1 MVQFMRIKSKAPPLQ
16 KSQEWGTQ
24 RIVSRCTGEL
34 PGFRAPR
41 ATLFPKKAGRVMLA
55 PLSLPKRFK
64 RVAEKVSDEL
74 SNRAKRGIALRF
86 EFKKRGIPR
95 FARFDKMSGL
105 PRPRKATMSA
115 VEPVPPPPPP
125 QNLADATPSID
136 KGDARIGASALRKA
150 SVRLIPLIAIA
161 YGVAYTDRVNISFAA
176 LQMNRDL
183 HFSASSY
190 GLGAG
195 LFFLSYAACEIPSN
209 LLLYRFGAR
218 RWIARIMF
226 TWGFLA
232 MGMMFVKTPLEFY
245 MVRFLLG
252 MAEAG
257 FFPGVVYYLS
267 QWFPA
272 NVRAR
277 TVSRF
282 YVALP
287 LSSVFM
293 GGLAG
298 TLLNLQGR
306 LGLAGWQWL
315 FLAEGLPAVI
325 LSVVFLVYLPN
336 TPAEAS
342 WLTAEERGSLIEQLR
357 ADNDSI
363 GKSIGAGAGKSTGDE
378 HGESALRAILNPR
391 VWQLGIYLLCIYIGF
406 YAFSFSAPV
415 LIQQTT
421 GLSNTNV
428 GFVIAVMGIL
438 GAFGL
443 VLNGRHSDRAGE
455 RYLHLVVPCVLI
467 AAAFVVG
474 GLTVAPIFAIPA
486 YAIIFIGFNATAGP
500 SWAIASSFLTGRSAA
515 AGIATANTIAI
526 VGGFLGPYWMGRAK
540 DFTGNY
546 QTGLVTLAVPALTGA
561 AIVLFMRHQAS
572 RTLG

>member
-1 MVQFMRIKSKAPPLQ
+1 
-16 KSQEWGTQ
+16 
-24 RIVSRCTGEL
+24 
-34 PGFRAPR
+34 
-41 ATLFPKKAGRVMLA
+41 
-55 PLSLPKRFK
+55 
-64 RVAEKVSDEL
+64 
-74 SNRAKRGIALRF
+74 
-86 EFKKRGIPR
+86 
-95 FARFDKMSGL
+95 
-105 PRPRKATMSA
+105 MSA
-115 VEPVPPPPPP
+115 VEPVPPPTPTR
-125 QNLADATPSID
+125 NLADASSPID
-136 KGDARIGASALRKA
+136 KGDERIGASALRKA

-218 RWIARIMF
+218 RWIARIMI
-226 TWGFLA
+226 TWGMLA

-245 MVRFLLG
+245 TVRFLLG

-257 FFPGVVYYLS
+257 FFPGVVFYLS

-272 NVRAR
+272 NARAR

-298 TLLNLQGR
+298 ALLNLQGR
-306 LGLAGWQWL
+306 MGLNGWQWL

-325 LSVVFLVYLPN
+325 LSVIFLAYLPN
-336 TPAEAS
+336 TPGEAR
-342 WLTAEERGSLIEQLR
+342 WLTAEERDWLIDRLR
-357 ADNDSI
+357 ADNSAI
-363 GKSIGAGAGKSTGDE
+363 GERHSEG
-378 HGESALRAILNPR
+378 ALRSILNPR
-391 VWQLGIYLLCIYIGF
+391 VWQLGIFLLCIYIGF
-406 YAFSFSAPV
+406 YAFSFSAPM
-415 LIQQTT
+415 LIQQAT

-428 GFVIAVMGIL
+428 GFAIAIMGIL
-438 GAFGL
+438 GALGL
-443 VLNGRHSDRAGE
+443 VLNGQHSDRAGE
-455 RYLHLVVPCVLI
+455 RYLHLVVPCILI
-467 AAAFVVG
+467 AAAFIVG
-474 GLTVAPIFAIPA
+474 GLTVAPLFAIPA

-500 SWAIASSFLTGRSAA
+500 AWAIASSFLTGRSAA

-546 QTGLVTLAVPALTGA
+546 QTGLLTLAIPAFAGA
-561 AIVLFMRHQAS
+561 AILLVMRHKAI
-572 RTLG
+572 RAENK

>member
-1 MVQFMRIKSKAPPLQ
+1 MDERT
-16 KSQEWGTQ
+16 GT
-24 RIVSRCTGEL
+24 
-34 PGFRAPR
+34 
-41 ATLFPKKAGRVMLA
+41 
-55 PLSLPKRFK
+55 
-64 RVAEKVSDEL
+64 
-74 SNRAKRGIALRF
+74 
-86 EFKKRGIPR
+86 
-95 FARFDKMSGL
+95 
-105 PRPRKATMSA
+105 
-115 VEPVPPPPPP
+115 
-125 QNLADATPSID
+125 
-136 KGDARIGASALRKA
+136 IGASALRKA

-218 RWIARIMF
+218 RWIARIMI
-226 TWGFLA
+226 TWGLLA
-232 MGMMFVKTPLEFY
+232 MSMMFVKTPVEFY
-245 MVRFLLG
+245 VVRFLLG

-272 NVRAR
+272 NARAR

-298 TLLNLQGR
+298 VLLNLQGR

-315 FLAEGLPAVI
+315 FLAEGLPAVV
-325 LSVVFLVYLPN
+325 LSVIFLAYLPN
-336 TPAEAS
+336 TPAEAK
-342 WLTAEERGSLIEQLR
+342 WLTAEERDWLIDRLR
-357 ADNDSI
+357 AENSAI
-363 GKSIGAGAGKSTGDE
+363 GERHSEG
-378 HGESALRAILNPR
+378 ALRAILNPR

-415 LIQQTT
+415 LIQQAT
-421 GLSNTNV
+421 GMNNTNV
-428 GFVIAVMGIL
+428 GFAIAIMGIL
-438 GAFGL
+438 GALGL
-443 VLNGRHSDRAGE
+443 VLNGQHSDRAGE

-474 GLTVAPIFAIPA
+474 GLSVAPIFAIPA

-500 SWAIASSFLTGRSAA
+500 SWAIASSFLTGKSSA

-546 QTGLVTLAVPALTGA
+546 QTGLLTLAIPAVVGA
-561 AIVLFMRHQAS
+561 AIVLYMRHKVIHG
-572 RTLG
+572 REVL

>member
-1 MVQFMRIKSKAPPLQ
+1 MDS
-16 KSQEWGTQ
+16 GT
-24 RIVSRCTGEL
+24 
-34 PGFRAPR
+34 
-41 ATLFPKKAGRVMLA
+41 
-55 PLSLPKRFK
+55 
-64 RVAEKVSDEL
+64 D
-74 SNRAKRGIALRF
+74 
-86 EFKKRGIPR
+86 
-95 FARFDKMSGL
+95 
-105 PRPRKATMSA
+105 
-115 VEPVPPPPPP
+115 
-125 QNLADATPSID
+125 
-136 KGDARIGASALRKA
+136 RIGASALRKA

-226 TWGFLA
+226 TWGLLA
-232 MGMMFVKTPLEFY
+232 MCMMFVKTPLEFY
-245 MVRFLLG
+245 AVRFLLG

-257 FFPGVVYYLS
+257 FFPGVVFYLS
-267 QWFPA
+267 QWFPSNA
-272 NVRAR
+272 RAR

-298 TLLNLQGR
+298 ALLNLQGR
-306 LGLAGWQWL
+306 FGLAGWQWL

-325 LSVVFLVYLPN
+325 LSVIFLAYLPN
-336 TPAEAS
+336 TPAEAR
-342 WLTAEERGSLIEQLR
+342 WLTGEERDWLSNQLR
-357 ADNDSI
+357 AENAAI
-363 GKSIGAGAGKSTGDE
+363 GERHSEG
-378 HGESALRAILNPR
+378 ALRAILNPR
-391 VWQLGIYLLCIYIGF
+391 VWQLGIFLLCIYIGF

-415 LIQQTT
+415 LIQQAT

-428 GFVIAVMGIL
+428 GFAIAIMGVL
-438 GAFGL
+438 GALGL
-443 VLNGRHSDRAGE
+443 VLNGQHSDQAGE

-540 DFTGNY
+540 DLTGNY
-546 QTGLVTLAVPALTGA
+546 QTGLLTLAVPALVGA
-561 AIVLFMRHQAS
+561 SILLIMRHKVIGA
-572 RTLG
+572 RD

>member
-1 MVQFMRIKSKAPPLQ
+1 
-16 KSQEWGTQ
+16 
-24 RIVSRCTGEL
+24 
-34 PGFRAPR
+34 
-41 ATLFPKKAGRVMLA
+41 
-55 PLSLPKRFK
+55 
-64 RVAEKVSDEL
+64 
-74 SNRAKRGIALRF
+74 
-86 EFKKRGIPR
+86 
-95 FARFDKMSGL
+95 MS
-105 PRPRKATMSA
+105 T
-115 VEPVPPPPPP
+115 VEPVPPPNPPG
-125 QNLADATPSID
+125 NLADASISTD
-136 KGDARIGASALRKA
+136 EKADRIGASALRKA

-183 HFSASSY
+183 RFSASSY

-218 RWIARIMF
+218 RWIARIMI
-226 TWGFLA
+226 TWGLLA

-245 MVRFLLG
+245 VVRFLLG

-257 FFPGVVYYLS
+257 FFPGVVFYLS

-298 TLLNLQGR
+298 ALLNLQGR

-325 LSVVFLVYLPN
+325 LSVIFFVYLPN
-336 TPAEAS
+336 TPADAK
-342 WLTAEERGSLIEQLR
+342 WLTGEERDWLVDQLR
-357 ADNDSI
+357 ADNSAI
-363 GKSIGAGAGKSTGDE
+363 GDHDAQ
-378 HGESALRAILNPR
+378 SALRAILNPR
-391 VWQLGIYLLCIYIGF
+391 VWQLGIFLLCIYIGF

-415 LIQQTT
+415 LIQQAT
-421 GLSNTNV
+421 GLNNTNV
-428 GFVIAVMGIL
+428 GFAIAIMGIL
-438 GAFGL
+438 GALGL
-443 VLNGRHSDRAGE
+443 VLNGQHSDRAGE

-467 AAAFVVG
+467 GAAFIVG

-500 SWAIASSFLTGRSAA
+500 AWAIASSFLTGRSAA

-526 VGGFLGPYWMGRAK
+526 VGGFVGPYWMGRAK
-540 DFTGNY
+540 DLTGNY
-546 QTGLVTLAVPALTGA
+546 QAGLLTLAIPAFAGV
-561 AIVLFMRHQAS
+561 AILLVMRRQTSHQ
-572 RTLG
+572 

>member
-1 MVQFMRIKSKAPPLQ
+1 
-16 KSQEWGTQ
+16 
-24 RIVSRCTGEL
+24 
-34 PGFRAPR
+34 
-41 ATLFPKKAGRVMLA
+41 
-55 PLSLPKRFK
+55 
-64 RVAEKVSDEL
+64 
-74 SNRAKRGIALRF
+74 
-86 EFKKRGIPR
+86 
-95 FARFDKMSGL
+95 MSV
-105 PRPRKATMSA
+105 
-115 VEPVPPPPPP
+115 VEPMPPPTPPRDF
-125 QNLADATPSID
+125 ADVSSSVAMEDD
-136 KGDARIGASALRKA
+136 KIGASALRKA

-218 RWIARIMF
+218 RWIARIML

-232 MGMMFVKTPLEFY
+232 MGMMFVKTPREFY
-245 MVRFLLG
+245 VVRFLLG

-257 FFPGVVYYLS
+257 FFPGVVFYLS

-298 TLLNLQGR
+298 ALLNLQGR
-306 LGLAGWQWL
+306 MGLAGWQWL
-315 FLAEGLPAVI
+315 FLAEGFPAVI
-325 LSVVFLVYLPN
+325 LSVVFLAYLPN
-336 TPAEAS
+336 RPGEAK
-342 WLTAEERGSLIEQLR
+342 WLTAEERDWLIDKLR
-357 ADNDSI
+357 SENESI
-363 GKSIGAGAGKSTGDE
+363 GSAADDRHGD
-378 HGESALRAILNPR
+378 SALRAILNPR

-415 LIQQTT
+415 LIEQVT
-421 GLSNTNV
+421 GFSNTNV
-428 GFVIAVMGIL
+428 GFAIAIMGML
-438 GAFGL
+438 GALGL
-443 VLNGRHSDRAGE
+443 VLNGMHSDRAGE

-474 GLTVAPIFAIPA
+474 GLTVAPIFALPA
-486 YAIIFIGFNATAGP
+486 YAIIFIAFNATAGP
-500 SWAIASSFLTGRSAA
+500 SWAIASSFLTGKSAA

-546 QTGLVTLAVPALTGA
+546 QSGMLTLALPALAGA
-561 AIVLFMRHQAS
+561 AIVLVMRHQAK
-572 RTLG
+572 

>member
-1 MVQFMRIKSKAPPLQ
+1 
-16 KSQEWGTQ
+16 
-24 RIVSRCTGEL
+24 
-34 PGFRAPR
+34 
-41 ATLFPKKAGRVMLA
+41 
-55 PLSLPKRFK
+55 
-64 RVAEKVSDEL
+64 
-74 SNRAKRGIALRF
+74 
-86 EFKKRGIPR
+86 
-95 FARFDKMSGL
+95 
-105 PRPRKATMSA
+105 MSA
-115 VEPVPPPPPP
+115 VEPVPPPTPP
-125 QNLADATPSID
+125 QNLAGSPSAIEIEDA
-136 KGDARIGASALRKA
+136 AVGASALRKA

-183 HFSASSY
+183 HFSASAY

-232 MGMMFVKTPLEFY
+232 MGMMLVKTPLEFY
-245 MVRFLLG
+245 VVRFLLG

-257 FFPGVVYYLS
+257 FFPGVVFYLS

-293 GGLAG
+293 GGIAG
-298 TLLNLQGR
+298 ALLNLQGR
-306 LGLAGWQWL
+306 VGLAGWQWL
-315 FLAEGLPAVI
+315 FLVEGLPAVL
-325 LSVVFLVYLPN
+325 LSVVFLLYLPN
-336 TPAEAS
+336 TPADAK
-342 WLTAEERGSLIEQLR
+342 WLTAEERAWLVNQLR
-357 ADNDSI
+357 ADNQSI
-363 GKSIGAGAGKSTGDE
+363 GQSIGQSGEAATGEHHAGG
-378 HGESALRAILNPR
+378 ALRAILNPR
-391 VWQLGIYLLCIYIGF
+391 VWQLGIFLLCLYIGF

-415 LIQQTT
+415 LIQQAT

-428 GFVIAVMGIL
+428 GFLIALMGLL
-438 GAFGL
+438 GALGL
-443 VLNGRHSDRAGE
+443 VLNGQHSDRAGE
-455 RYLHLVVPCVLI
+455 RFLHIAVPSLLI
-467 AAAFVVG
+467 GVAFVVG
-474 GLTVAPIFAIPA
+474 GLTVAPGFALPA
-486 YAIIFIGFNATAGP
+486 YAIIFVGFNATAGP
-500 SWAIASSFLTGRSAA
+500 SWAIASSFLTGKSSA

-546 QTGLVTLAVPALTGA
+546 QTGLLTLAIPAFAGTTIA
-561 AIVLFMRHQAS
+561 LFMRT
-572 RTLG
+572 RTMRSKYQRG

>member
-1 MVQFMRIKSKAPPLQ
+1 
-16 KSQEWGTQ
+16 
-24 RIVSRCTGEL
+24 
-34 PGFRAPR
+34 
-41 ATLFPKKAGRVMLA
+41 
-55 PLSLPKRFK
+55 
-64 RVAEKVSDEL
+64 
-74 SNRAKRGIALRF
+74 
-86 EFKKRGIPR
+86 
-95 FARFDKMSGL
+95 
-105 PRPRKATMSA
+105 MSA
-115 VEPVPPPPPP
+115 VEPVPPPTPPR
-125 QNLADATPSID
+125 NFANAISSGEEDHDT
-136 KGDARIGASALRKA
+136 IGTSALRKA

-232 MGMMFVKTPLEFY
+232 MGMMLVKTPLEFY
-245 MVRFLLG
+245 AVRFLLG

-272 NVRAR
+272 SARAR

-298 TLLNLQGR
+298 ALLNLQGR
-306 LGLAGWQWL
+306 MGLAGWQWL
-315 FLAEGLPAVI
+315 FLAEGIPAVV
-325 LSVVFLVYLPN
+325 LSGVFLLFLPN
-336 TPAEAS
+336 TPADAN
-342 WLTAEERGSLIEQLR
+342 WLTAEERDWLIEQLR

-363 GKSIGAGAGKSTGDE
+363 GKSIAAPTGAPTGAMIGRSAGE
-378 HGESALRAILNPR
+378 RHGQGAWHAILNPR
-391 VWQLGIYLLCIYIGF
+391 VWQLGLYLLCIYIGF

-415 LIQQTT
+415 LIEQVT
-421 GLSNTNV
+421 GFSNTNV
-428 GFVIAVMGIL
+428 GFAIAIMGML
-438 GAFGL
+438 GALGL
-443 VLNGRHSDRAGE
+443 VLNGMHSDRAGE
-455 RYLHLVVPCVLI
+455 RYLHILVPCLLI

-474 GLTVAPIFAIPA
+474 GLTVSPILAIPA
-486 YAIIFIGFNATAGP
+486 YAIVFIGFNATAGP
-500 SWAIASSFLTGRSAA
+500 SWAIASSFLTGKSAA

-526 VGGFLGPYWMGRAK
+526 VGGFLGPYWMGLAK

-546 QTGLVTLAVPALTGA
+546 QPGLLTLAVPAIAGA
-561 AIVLFMRHQAS
+561 GIVLVMRHQGVRPGS
-572 RTLG
+572 Q

>member
-1 MVQFMRIKSKAPPLQ
+1 
-16 KSQEWGTQ
+16 
-24 RIVSRCTGEL
+24 
-34 PGFRAPR
+34 
-41 ATLFPKKAGRVMLA
+41 
-55 PLSLPKRFK
+55 
-64 RVAEKVSDEL
+64 
-74 SNRAKRGIALRF
+74 
-86 EFKKRGIPR
+86 
-95 FARFDKMSGL
+95 
-105 PRPRKATMSA
+105 MSA
-115 VEPVPPPPPP
+115 VEPVSP
-125 QNLADATPSID
+125 LMD
-136 KGDARIGASALRKA
+136 KVCDTIGASALRKA

-218 RWIARIMF
+218 RWIARIMI
-226 TWGFLA
+226 TWGLLA

-245 MVRFLLG
+245 VVRFLLG

-298 TLLNLQGR
+298 ALLNLQGR

-325 LSVVFLVYLPN
+325 LSAIFLAYLPN
-336 TPAEAS
+336 TPAEAK
-342 WLTAEERGSLIEQLR
+342 WLTAEEREWLVNQLR
-357 ADNDSI
+357 VENAAI
-363 GKSIGAGAGKSTGDE
+363 GE
-378 HGESALRAILNPR
+378 RHGEGALRAILNPR
-391 VWQLGIYLLCIYIGF
+391 VWQLGLFLLCIYIGF

-415 LIQQTT
+415 LIQQAT

-428 GFVIAVMGIL
+428 GFAIAIMGIL
-438 GAFGL
+438 GALGL
-443 VLNGRHSDRAGE
+443 VLNGQHSDRAGE
-455 RYLHLVVPCVLI
+455 RYMHLVVPCVLI
-467 AAAFVVG
+467 SAAFVVG
-474 GLTVAPIFAIPA
+474 GLTAAPAFAIPA

-546 QTGLVTLAVPALTGA
+546 QTGLLTLAIPALGGA
-561 AIVLFMRHQAS
+561 AILLFMRYQVI
-572 RTLG
+572 RPEG

>member
-1 MVQFMRIKSKAPPLQ
+1 
-16 KSQEWGTQ
+16 
-24 RIVSRCTGEL
+24 
-34 PGFRAPR
+34 
-41 ATLFPKKAGRVMLA
+41 
-55 PLSLPKRFK
+55 
-64 RVAEKVSDEL
+64 
-74 SNRAKRGIALRF
+74 
-86 EFKKRGIPR
+86 
-95 FARFDKMSGL
+95 MSG
-105 PRPRKATMSA
+105 
-115 VEPVPPPPPP
+115 VEPVPPPTPPRTFI
-125 QNLADATPSID
+125 DAFSSSD
-136 KGDARIGASALRKA
+136 RGDEKIGASALRKA

-226 TWGFLA
+226 TWGLLA
-232 MGMMFVKTPLEFY
+232 MGMMFVKTPREFY
-245 MVRFLLG
+245 VVRFLLG

-298 TLLNLQGR
+298 ALLNLQGR

-315 FLAEGLPAVI
+315 FLAEGFPAVI
-325 LSVVFLVYLPN
+325 LSVVFLAYLPN
-336 TPAEAS
+336 TPTEAK
-342 WLTAEERGSLIEQLR
+342 WLTAEERGWLVDRLR
-357 ADNDSI
+357 AGNSAI
-363 GKSIGAGAGKSTGDE
+363 GDRHSEG
-378 HGESALRAILNPR
+378 ALRAILNPR

-415 LIQQTT
+415 LIQQVT

-428 GFVIAVMGIL
+428 GFAIAIMGVL
-438 GAFGL
+438 GALGL
-443 VLNGRHSDRAGE
+443 VLNGQHSDRAGE

-474 GLTVAPIFAIPA
+474 GLTVAPILALPA

-546 QTGLVTLAVPALTGA
+546 QTGLLTLAIPALAGV
-561 AIVLFMRHQAS
+561 AILLFMRYQAM
-572 RTLG
+572 RPRGQ

>member
-1 MVQFMRIKSKAPPLQ
+1 
-16 KSQEWGTQ
+16 
-24 RIVSRCTGEL
+24 
-34 PGFRAPR
+34 
-41 ATLFPKKAGRVMLA
+41 
-55 PLSLPKRFK
+55 
-64 RVAEKVSDEL
+64 
-74 SNRAKRGIALRF
+74 
-86 EFKKRGIPR
+86 
-95 FARFDKMSGL
+95 MS
-105 PRPRKATMSA
+105 S
-115 VEPVPPPPPP
+115 VEPVTPPTPPG
-125 QNLADATPSID
+125 NLADASPSLD
-136 KGDARIGASALRKA
+136 KGNVNVGASALRKA

-226 TWGFLA
+226 TWGLLA
-232 MGMMFVKTPLEFY
+232 MGMMFVKTPGEFY
-245 MVRFLLG
+245 IVRFLLG
-252 MAEAG
+252 MSEAG
-257 FFPGVVYYLS
+257 FFPGVVFYLS

-298 TLLNLQGR
+298 ALLNLQGR

-325 LSVVFLVYLPN
+325 LSIIFLAYLPN
-336 TPAEAS
+336 TPAKAK
-342 WLTAEERGSLIEQLR
+342 WLTVEERDWLSNQLR
-357 ADNDSI
+357 ADNSAI
-363 GKSIGAGAGKSTGDE
+363 GGRHAEG
-378 HGESALRAILNPR
+378 ALRAILNPR
-391 VWQLGIYLLCIYIGF
+391 VWQLGIFLLCIYIGF
-406 YAFSFSAPV
+406 YAFSLSAPV
-415 LIQQTT
+415 LIQQVT
-421 GLSNTNV
+421 GLSNTSV
-428 GFVIAVMGIL
+428 GFVIAIMGVL
-438 GAFGL
+438 GAISM
-443 VLNGRHSDRAGE
+443 VLNGLHSDRANE
-455 RYLHLVVPCVLI
+455 RYLHLVVPCLLI
-467 AAAFVVG
+467 AAAFIVG
-474 GLTVAPIFAIPA
+474 GLTVAPIVAIPA
-486 YAIIFIGFNATAGP
+486 YAIIFIGFNATGGP
-500 SWAIASSFLTGRSAA
+500 SWAIASSFLTGKSAA

-526 VGGFLGPYWMGRAK
+526 VGGFLGPYWMGHAK

-546 QTGLVTLAVPALTGA
+546 QSGLLTLAIPTLAGA
-561 AIVLFMRHQAS
+561 AILLFMRQQVNRS
-572 RTLG
+572 GGR

>member
-1 MVQFMRIKSKAPPLQ
+1 MSSSSER
-16 KSQEWGTQ
+16 GD
-24 RIVSRCTGEL
+24 
-34 PGFRAPR
+34 
-41 ATLFPKKAGRVMLA
+41 
-55 PLSLPKRFK
+55 
-64 RVAEKVSDEL
+64 EK
-74 SNRAKRGIALRF
+74 
-86 EFKKRGIPR
+86 
-95 FARFDKMSGL
+95 
-105 PRPRKATMSA
+105 
-115 VEPVPPPPPP
+115 
-125 QNLADATPSID
+125 
-136 KGDARIGASALRKA
+136 IGGSALRKA

-218 RWIARIMF
+218 RWIARIMI
-226 TWGFLA
+226 TWGLLA

-245 MVRFLLG
+245 AVRFLLG

-298 TLLNLQGR
+298 ALLNLQGR

-315 FLAEGLPAVI
+315 FLTEGLPAVI
-325 LSVVFLVYLPN
+325 LSVIFLAYLPN
-336 TPAEAS
+336 TPAEAK
-342 WLTAEERGSLIEQLR
+342 WLTAEERDWLSNQLR
-357 ADNDSI
+357 ADNQSI
-363 GKSIGAGAGKSTGDE
+363 GKSVERLDGKSIGESTRAPSGAETGE
-378 HGESALRAILNPR
+378 RHGEGALRAILNPL

-415 LIQQTT
+415 LIQQAT

-428 GFVIAVMGIL
+428 GFAIAIMGVL
-438 GAFGL
+438 GALGL
-443 VLNGRHSDRAGE
+443 VLNGQHSDRAGE

-486 YAIIFIGFNATAGP
+486 YAIVFIGFNATAGP

-546 QTGLVTLAVPALTGA
+546 QTGLLTLAIPALAGA
-561 AIVLFMRHQAS
+561 AILLFMRHQAMRS
-572 RTLG
+572 RGQ

>member
-1 MVQFMRIKSKAPPLQ
+1 
-16 KSQEWGTQ
+16 
-24 RIVSRCTGEL
+24 
-34 PGFRAPR
+34 
-41 ATLFPKKAGRVMLA
+41 
-55 PLSLPKRFK
+55 
-64 RVAEKVSDEL
+64 
-74 SNRAKRGIALRF
+74 
-86 EFKKRGIPR
+86 
-95 FARFDKMSGL
+95 MSV
-105 PRPRKATMSA
+105 
-115 VEPVPPPPPP
+115 VEPVTPPTPPR
-125 QNLADATPSID
+125 NLADASSSLNE
-136 KGDARIGASALRKA
+136 GDDGVGRSALRKA

-232 MGMMFVKTPLEFY
+232 MGMMFVKTPREFY
-245 MVRFLLG
+245 AVRFLLG

-298 TLLNLQGR
+298 ALLNLQGR

-325 LSVVFLVYLPN
+325 LSVIFLAYLPN
-336 TPAEAS
+336 TPAEAK
-342 WLTAEERGSLIEQLR
+342 WLTAGERDWLVDRLR
-357 ADNDSI
+357 AGNQSI
-363 GKSIGAGAGKSTGDE
+363 GKSVERSTGKSI
-378 HGESALRAILNPR
+378 GESTGERHSEGALRAILNPR

-415 LIQQTT
+415 LIQQAT

-428 GFVIAVMGIL
+428 GFAIAIMGVL
-438 GAFGL
+438 GALGL
-443 VLNGRHSDRAGE
+443 VLNGQHSDSAGE

-546 QTGLVTLAVPALTGA
+546 QTGLLTLAIPALVGA
-561 AIVLFMRHQAS
+561 AIVLYMRQQAIRS
-572 RTLG
+572 DGK

>member
-1 MVQFMRIKSKAPPLQ
+1 
-16 KSQEWGTQ
+16 
-24 RIVSRCTGEL
+24 
-34 PGFRAPR
+34 
-41 ATLFPKKAGRVMLA
+41 
-55 PLSLPKRFK
+55 
-64 RVAEKVSDEL
+64 
-74 SNRAKRGIALRF
+74 
-86 EFKKRGIPR
+86 
-95 FARFDKMSGL
+95 
-105 PRPRKATMSA
+105 MSA
-115 VEPVPPPPPP
+115 VEPVHPPTPPR
-125 QNLADATPSID
+125 NLGASASAIENEC
-136 KGDARIGASALRKA
+136 ASIGASALRKA

-183 HFSASSY
+183 HFSASAY

-232 MGMMFVKTPLEFY
+232 MGMMLVKTPLEFY
-245 MVRFLLG
+245 VVRFLLG

-257 FFPGVVYYLS
+257 FFPGVVFYLS

-293 GGLAG
+293 GGIAG
-298 TLLNLQGR
+298 ALLNLQGR
-306 LGLAGWQWL
+306 MGLAGWQWL
-315 FLAEGLPAVI
+315 FLVEGLPAVL
-325 LSVVFLVYLPN
+325 LSIVFLLYLPN
-336 TPAEAS
+336 TPADVK
-342 WLTAEERGSLIEQLR
+342 WLTAEERAWLVNQLR
-357 ADNDSI
+357 ADNQFIGQSI
-363 GKSIGAGAGKSTGDE
+363 E
-378 HGESALRAILNPR
+378 ESATQSIAKSDGAATSEHHAGGTLRAILNPR
-391 VWQLGIYLLCIYIGF
+391 VWQLGIFLLCLYIGF

-415 LIQQTT
+415 LIQQAT

-428 GFVIAVMGIL
+428 GFLIALMGLL
-438 GAFGL
+438 GALGL
-443 VLNGRHSDRAGE
+443 VLNGQHSDRAGE
-455 RYLHLVVPCVLI
+455 RFLHIAVPSLLI
-467 AAAFVVG
+467 GLAFVVG
-474 GLTVAPIFAIPA
+474 GLTVAPVFALPA
-486 YAIIFIGFNATAGP
+486 YAIIFVGFNATAGP
-500 SWAIASSFLTGRSAA
+500 SWAIASSFLTGKSSA

-546 QTGLVTLAVPALTGA
+546 QTGLLTLAIPAFAGT
-561 AIVLFMRHQAS
+561 AIALFMRRRAAGSHG
-572 RTLG
+572 RRG